1 MKAMADP
8 ETIAAIIEGRSDKVQ
23 PRRMPI
29 LVGKSLSPS
38 ELVSELVELHNY
50 LNTQGPTEEWDL
62 VRQWLFNYVDMY
74 KSQIA
79 MEDDAPELAFRTPFI
94 KASEQFTEVE
104 RCSIAEAQSV
114 KKQVSMQKRALAARN
129 IWW

>member
-1 MKAMADP
+1 
-8 ETIAAIIEGRSDKVQ
+8 
-23 PRRMPI
+23 MPI

-38 ELVSELVELHNY
+38 GLVSDLVRLHNY

-62 VRQWLFNYVDMY
+62 VRQWLFNYVEMY

-94 KASEQFTEVE
+94 KASEPFTEAE
-104 RCSIAEAQSV
+104 RRSVSEALSL
-114 KKQVSMQKRALAARN
+114 KKQIGMQKRALAARN

>member
-8 ETIAAIIEGRSDKVQ
+8 ETIAAIIKGRSDKVQ

-74 KSQIA
+74 KSQMA
-79 MEDDAPELAFRTPFI
+79 MEDDAPELAFRTPYI
-94 KASEQFTEVE
+94 TASEPFTNDE
-104 RCSIAEAQSV
+104 RRSVAEALSL
-114 KKQVSMQKRALAARN
+114 KKQVGMQKRALAARN